1 MNKRLFALLV
11 IIGMLSCLTADAQ
24 FRRGAVVGVDVT
36 DLKFKQDL
44 LTVDQSVGFS
54 AGFQGELM
62 FPGIGFGVDFGVMYA
77 QKGATMHMG
86 EKKIWASE
94 GLGNERVYLH
104 YLSIPVHFR
113 FKYTRLGGIEE
124 YVAPLV
130 FGGPEFSILA
140 GHGSIKSNGESAIKY
155 AGGDLGL
162 TVGGGFEIMKNWQL
176 TYSYT
181 WGMTYSLKTRLLDD
195 FSARNRAWNVRLAYY
210 F

>member
-1 MNKRLFALLV
+1 M
-11 IIGMLSCLTADAQ
+11 ISSLTANAQ
-24 FRRGAVVGVDVT
+24 FRRAGVVGVDVT
-36 DLKFKQDL
+36 DLTFKQDL
-44 LTVDQSVGFS
+44 FTVDQSVGFS

-62 FPGIGFGVDFGVMYA
+62 FPGIGFGIDFGAMYV
-77 QKGATMHMG
+77 QRGATLNMG
-86 EKKIWASE
+86 EREIWASE
-94 GLGNERVYLH
+94 GLGKERVYLH
-104 YLSIPVHFR
+104 NISIPVHFR

-140 GHGSIKSNGESAIKY
+140 GHGSIKDRNGESAIKY

-195 FSARNRAWNVRLAYY
+195 FSARNRSWNVRLAYY